1 MMKHSRILKI
11 SAAVMA
17 VLFVLGLDSSIAAQ
31 GRGNGGNRGGGS
43 AGGMGRPSGVGVDR
57 GMGRA
62 SDRSGGR
69 ADDGWGTAS
78 DRSNGRRDA
87 GIDRARD
94 RGENRSA
101 RVPDDNELN
110 RYRGI
115 SKKLGIT
122 PEELRSRYLAASALN
137 PDLSF
142 GRFIS
147 ANVVADNLHARYP
160 SVTTAA
166 ILDGLQNGR
175 SLGESLRDLRVLP
188 EDAKAAEKEAKRR
201 IKESRED
208 D

>member
-1 MMKHSRILKI
+1 MKYSLILKLG
-11 SAAVMA
+11 AAVIA
-17 VLFVLGLDSSIAAQ
+17 VVFVLCLDSSILAQ
-31 GRGNGGNRGGGS
+31 GRGNGGSRGGGN
-43 AGGMGRPSGVGVDR
+43 AGGMGRPAGTGVDR
-57 GMGRA
+57 GIGRA

-87 GIDRARD
+87 GIDRARNG
-94 RGENRSA
+94 GENRSA
-101 RVPDDNELN
+101 RVPDDRELN

-137 PDLSF
+137 PDLNF
-142 GRFIS
+142 GRFVS
-147 ANVVADNLHARYP
+147 AHVVADNLNARYP
-160 SVTTAA
+160 DVTPDA
-166 ILDGLQNGR
+166 ILLRMQDGD
-175 SLGESLRDLRVLP
+175 SLGESLRELRVLP